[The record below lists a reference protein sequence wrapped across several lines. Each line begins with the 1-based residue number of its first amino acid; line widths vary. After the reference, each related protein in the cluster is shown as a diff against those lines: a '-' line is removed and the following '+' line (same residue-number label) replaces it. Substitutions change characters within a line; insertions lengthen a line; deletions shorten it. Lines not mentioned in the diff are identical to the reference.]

1 MKWIYTIAVV
11 LLMTSCKDQVSHQ
24 ESAISS
30 GQVAEVLPVP
40 NDTLAKQDSSDNGNL
55 SFASS
60 GLNADTSD
68 VNTEINLSSD
78 YLFDFDKAQL
88 KPEADAELAKVADV
102 IKEKGKNIVLVTGY
116 TDAIGKPDYN
126 MQLSLKRADA
136 VKSWFEKNGLESYD
150 FKIEGKGAEDPI
162 APNTL
167 DGKDNPEGRSK
178 NRRVKIVIVKE
189 TSLNGKL
196 VSSN

>member
-1 MKWIYTIAVV
+1 
-11 LLMTSCKDQVSHQ
+11 MTSCKDQVSHQ
-24 ESAISS
+24 ESSVSS
-30 GQVAEVLPVP
+30 GKVAEVLPIP
-40 NDTLAKQDSSDNGNL
+40 NDATGTQDSSDNGNL
-55 SFASS
+55 SFVSS

-88 KPEADAELAKVADV
+88 KPEADAELVKVADV
-102 IKEKGKNIVLVTGY
+102 IKEKGKNTVLVTGY
-116 TDAIGKPDYN
+116 TDAIGKPDDN

-136 VKSWFEKNGLESYD
+136 VKSWFEKNGLGSYD

-167 DGKDNPEGRSK
+167 EGKDNPEGRSK

-189 TSLNGKL
+189 TSVNGKL